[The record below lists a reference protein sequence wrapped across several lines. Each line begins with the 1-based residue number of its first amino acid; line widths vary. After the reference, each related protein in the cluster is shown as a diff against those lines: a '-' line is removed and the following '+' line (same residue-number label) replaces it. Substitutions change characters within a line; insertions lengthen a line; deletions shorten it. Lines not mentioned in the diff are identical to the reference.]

1 MEGEKGLQGR
11 MVVTTRREEVTEKV
25 LLLELGQES
34 RADREASANPGSLGE
49 ASAGRVRYKIICL

>member
-11 MVVTTRREEVTEKV
+11 MVVTTRREEVTEK